1 MRIHIV
7 TDRIDSDR
15 IISRLAQTLADY
27 THFSISE
34 TPDDSAQLNYFVLY
48 LLYPKEGYKKTMT
61 AALFSHKE
69 VNVPSKLKYWDYV
82 AKEVDLRLTWSNL
95 YISEL
100 EQYGMTR
107 KIIPH
112 LDREKFKPR

>member
-34 TPDDSAQLNYFVLY
+34 TPDDTADLNYFVLY
-48 LLYPKEGYKKTMT
+48 LLYPKEGYNKTLT

-69 VNVPSKLKYWDYV
+69 VNVPSKLKEWERV
-82 AKEVDLRLTWSNL
+82 AKVVDLRLYWSNI
-95 YISEL
+95 YKNDL
-100 EQYGMTR
+100 EQYGKTA
-107 KIIPH
+107 KIIPY
-112 LDREKFKPR
+112 LDRNKFNVK